1 MTSVARPRA
10 LASRRATSRSSA
22 WSAARLFTSLNSGTT
37 IASPASAGFA
47 GPAMLPN
54 ALTLSSAISDFP
66 RLAHARTY
74 RARPV
79 GVLYL
84 ISALTS
90 QSGCG
95 AEGLQP
101 AKFPLHEHSV
111 FVGVRRGEA
120 CLAPLS
126 ATAVWQEGD
135 ACVAPTQTEE
145 QCQEHGGREADHL
158 DVLRRA
164 CHAVACPARSSSPP
178 PRKGLA
184 GARNRT
190 QGDKLRHH
198 WDF

>member
-126 ATAVWQEGD
+126 ATAVWQE
-135 ACVAPTQTEE
+135 ATHASPLRRPKSNAKST
-145 QCQEHGGREADHL
+145 GGREADHL

-164 CHAVACPARSSSPP
+164 YHAAAC
-178 PRKGLA
+178 L
-184 GARNRT
+184 T
-190 QGDKLRHH
+190 
-198 WDF
+198 